1 MDDVIIF
8 DPFGEL
14 LKLAEE
20 IEKEKKEK
28 GDEVT
33 TWPVNTSESKA

>member
-20 IEKEKKEK
+20 LEKAKEEEK
-28 GDEVT
+28 GDG
-33 TWPVNTSESKA
+33 